1 MAGIKDVA
9 RAAGV
14 SVSTVS
20 YVLSN
25 KRSISA
31 ETTRRVMDAI
41 RELDYTPDASAQK
54 MRGVRNSIIALSMP
68 IRGDINLAKYNAY
81 FLRTAWEAKNA
92 DYDVLLLTGE
102 DMVGDIQ
109 RVTRSNLVDGVVLM
123 DIEEDD
129 ERAAKAATYAK
140 PTVAVGYPLSH
151 DGCACIDIDFVQVG
165 CQAADYLYD
174 RGHRNVILLRDNE
187 HDYERRSGYVV
198 MFHESM
204 MDRAEE
210 LGMSVLEFSK
220 TDLARFDAVEFVHE
234 MFSDGG
240 MATAIISQAPA
251 SVLDHV
257 LKEMQVRGIRVP
269 EDVSVLSC
277 GTFLEGEFMTRP
289 VTEIPVMPE
298 LLAHKAVS
306 LLVDSIEGGKS
317 IAGMVDL
324 VSPVIQERGSVM
336 DLTAEGGRGSR

>member
-9 RAAGV
+9 RVAGV

-31 ETTRRVMDAI
+31 ETARRVMDAI

-54 MRGVRNSIIALSMP
+54 MRGVRNSIIALSSP

-92 DYDVLLLTGE
+92 GYDVLLLTGE
-102 DMVGDIQ
+102 DSVGDIQ
-109 RVTRSNLVDGVVLM
+109 RVTRSNMVDGVVLM
-123 DIEEDD
+123 DIEEND
-129 ERAAKAATYAK
+129 ERAANAATYAK
-140 PTVAVGYPLSH
+140 PTVAIGYPLVH
-151 DGCACIDIDFVQVG
+151 DGCACVDVDFVQVG
-165 CQAADYLYD
+165 CQAADYFYA

-198 MFHESM
+198 MFHDSM

-234 MFSDGG
+234 MLADGG
-240 MATAIISQAPA
+240 AATAIISQAPA
-251 SVLDHV
+251 IVLDHV
-257 LKEMQVRGIRVP
+257 LKEMQVRDIRVP

-289 VTEIPVMPE
+289 ITEIPVMPE

-306 LLVDSIEGGKS
+306 LLMDSIEGNKN

-324 VSPVIQERGSVM
+324 VAPVIQERGSVL
-336 DLTAEGGRGSR
+336 DLTAGSEGGPR